1 LHLFIAGIIQ
11 TGGETFLQAKGNP
24 AGGRQNW
31 KRSDADANGWFTLE
45 DPMSGLVLSANSSLK
60 NPTIEGRYMQQ
71 ILLLINR
78 KSVIFF
84 FHIRS
89 S

>member
-1 LHLFIAGIIQ
+1 MHFFIAGIRQ

-24 AGGRQNW
+24 AEGRQNW
-31 KRSDADANGWFTLE
+31 KRSEADANGWFTFE

-71 ILLLINR
+71 ILLLINP